1 MEEKLKKNFICILLF
16 ISFSISNLFADQWDN
31 FFKTTGFPR
40 KVIDNGSIVSGKLY
54 EAKISYQISNND
66 GIKGNFENNDS
77 AKIIITNKKGEV
89 LSTKKFMMATELRSW
104 GRENFIQI
112 FNYILGDDP
121 QIAKENIKELTQLAS
136 IVLLNKNLD

>member
-1 MEEKLKKNFICILLF
+1 MKKIYVLVLLL
-16 ISFSISNLFADQWDN
+16 ISFTSAFADQWDN

-40 KVIDNGSIVSGKLY
+40 KVIDNGSVVTGKLY

-77 AKIIITNKKGEV
+77 AKVTVTDKKGKV
-89 LSTKKFMMATELRSW
+89 ISTKKFMTATELRTW
-104 GRENFIQI
+104 GRENFTEI
-112 FNYILGDDP
+112 FSSILGDNP

-136 IVLLNKNLD
+136 LVLLGGKLN